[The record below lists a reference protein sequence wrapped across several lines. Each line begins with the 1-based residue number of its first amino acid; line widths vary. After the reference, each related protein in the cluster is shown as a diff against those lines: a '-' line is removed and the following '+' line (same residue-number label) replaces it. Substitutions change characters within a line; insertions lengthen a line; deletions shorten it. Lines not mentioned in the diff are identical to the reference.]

1 MKMFLTRL
9 GEGSCMVV
17 SGDPTQTDL
26 ADPAK
31 SGLLDA
37 VRRLRGYTGVA
48 VVEFGVKDI
57 VRHPLVEQ
65 IVRAYEALPGPA
77 PKR

>member
-1 MKMFLTRL
+1 
-9 GEGSCMVV
+9 
-17 SGDPTQTDL
+17 
-26 ADPAK
+26 
-31 SGLLDA
+31 LLDA

-48 VVEFGVKDI
+48 VVEFGLKDI

-65 IVRAYEALPGPA
+65 IVRAYEAPLRPPEGGGGGSAP